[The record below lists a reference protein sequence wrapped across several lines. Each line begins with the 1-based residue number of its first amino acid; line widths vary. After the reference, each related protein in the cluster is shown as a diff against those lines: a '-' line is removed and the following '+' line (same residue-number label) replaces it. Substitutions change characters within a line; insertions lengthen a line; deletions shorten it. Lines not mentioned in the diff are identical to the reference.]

1 VPNCVLYLR
10 VATLILIPIVSL
22 SLSSIQ
28 SQAAFGLFENLFGPA
43 SPCLSKKDIPPKEG
57 YSQYANSEHK
67 TQIQFPSDW
76 IKKEE
81 NGKFGVG
88 GLTPLY
94 TLATLQPD
102 TTEGFRSTLELEIND
117 ISKYTGDTKSL
128 TGMGDFEKES
138 IMLSPEATIL
148 SSNEIQI
155 NNCPAYQIVYLQ
167 GTPNTQEQWK
177 TMLTFFIDCDKEY
190 VMRYTAT
197 DNQLYDKYLE
207 TVSNM
212 LQTFKVNGC

>member
-1 VPNCVLYLR
+1 MPNYVLYLR
-10 VATLILIPIVSL
+10 EAILILIVSL
-22 SLSSIQ
+22 SLSCIQ
-28 SQAAFGLFENLFGPA
+28 SQAGFGLFENLLGPA

-102 TTEGFRSTLELEIND
+102 TTEGFKSTLELEIND

-167 GTPNTQEQWK
+167 GFPDTQEQWK